1 MVGILASLQVLMK
14 MPLLR
19 STSTLQMETMLRFRM
34 EFPNVSIPML
44 LAELNNVSNDSG
56 EDLVMMPLMTEVLT
70 LNGNS

>member
-1 MVGILASLQVLMK
+1 MK

-34 EFPNVSIPML
+34 EFPHVTIPLL
-44 LAELNNVSNDSG
+44 LAELNNVTS
-56 EDLVMMPLMTEVLT
+56 EDAAEDHLMRPLMSEVLG